1 MVVGFFSL
9 SKLFN
14 SIVMVSI
21 SSSIYSFDQSIAK
34 KILCIQSIIRTLL
47 HMGLVMQQ
55 KKTRE
60 IHYFIYIHIIH
71 VSICNGKEQERIKT
85 NNICPCQFVFEELL
99 MNCIFQVPRV
109 TTTTTIKGKSFIKL
123 CIRFEIII
131 VFDFFSFC
139 THLW

>member
-55 KKTRE
+55 KKSKGNSLFHLHSYNSCKYLQWQRARE
-60 IHYFIYIHIIH
+60 
-71 VSICNGKEQERIKT
+71 NK
-85 NNICPCQFVFEELL
+85 N
-99 MNCIFQVPRV
+99 
-109 TTTTTIKGKSFIKL
+109 
-123 CIRFEIII
+123 
-131 VFDFFSFC
+131 
-139 THLW
+139 